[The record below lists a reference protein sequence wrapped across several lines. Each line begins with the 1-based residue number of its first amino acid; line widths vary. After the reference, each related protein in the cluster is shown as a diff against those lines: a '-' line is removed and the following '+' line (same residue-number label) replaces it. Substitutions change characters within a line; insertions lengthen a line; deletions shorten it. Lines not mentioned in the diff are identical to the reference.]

1 MGICKSFSKK
11 NQEFLVYSPIP
22 KDSCDHKMGEANPI
36 NSEAL
41 DTLRSLLKQIRRA
54 DKLEL
59 DLSTNSLFNSR
70 LERTQASAT
79 DLLSEDE

>member
-1 MGICKSFSKK
+1 
-11 NQEFLVYSPIP
+11 
-22 KDSCDHKMGEANPI
+22 MGEANPI

-79 DLLSEDE
+79 DLLSEDK